1 MLENRNTPFKTKS
14 AVHFAITTKAGKFC
28 WLLVFSHLLF
38 FALLLESS
46 NPCLKKKPKT
56 LAFLL
61 ETPYF
66 CISSFYS
73 TFQP

>member
-14 AVHFAITTKAGKFC
+14 AVHFSITTKAGKSC
-28 WLLVFSHLLF
+28 QLLLFSYFLF
-38 FALLLESS
+38 FALLLKRS

-61 ETPYF
+61 ETSYF
-66 CISSFYS
+66 CITSFYL